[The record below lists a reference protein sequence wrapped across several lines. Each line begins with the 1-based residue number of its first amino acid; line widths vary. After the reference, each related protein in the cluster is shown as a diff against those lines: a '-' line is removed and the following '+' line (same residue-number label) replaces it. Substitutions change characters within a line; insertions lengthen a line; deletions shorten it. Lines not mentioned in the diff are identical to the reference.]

1 MKNLIQTVQ
10 IMRAM
15 AAVLVVLVHSQ
26 YGALTAASSHFFSW
40 GRMPE
45 AGVDLFFV
53 ISGFIMMLVSDP
65 ETGRESAPGVFLL
78 RRIQRI
84 VPLYWFYTLL
94 LAAGAVVMP
103 SLLRFTTLTPE
114 LLLTSLFFIPVYASN
129 GVVQPL
135 LAVGWTLQY
144 EMFFYLCFA
153 AAIRLSLGARVVVM
167 AAAFACLMTLT
178 GLTGRETAALQFL
191 GNPLVLEFVAGMGVY
206 WLWRRGWV
214 TRRIAA
220 PIAIVALPALLWL
233 VGSGAA
239 TPLEDAVDHRWVR
252 PIAWGI
258 PAVLLFYV
266 GVAIRE
272 VPGAVGRALAH
283 LGDASYSL
291 YLCHW
296 FVVAAI
302 LNVWAA
308 LGHSPSA
315 AFGVLFVMPCCIAA
329 GLFSYHVIEKWLLG
343 KQLGKLARRIKRFQP
358 AAQPLAQP
366 AAGPAASESRPGPA

>member
-1 MKNLIQTVQ
+1 MGAFMKQLIQTVQ
-10 IMRAM
+10 ILRAL

-26 YGALTAASSHFFSW
+26 YGAMTAASSHFFSW

-53 ISGFIMMLVSDP
+53 ISGFIMMLVSD
-65 ETGRESAPGVFLL
+65 GRESTPGVFLL

-84 VPLYWFYTLL
+84 VPLYWAYTLA
-94 LAAGAVVMP
+94 LAALAVAIP
-103 SLLRFTTLTPE
+103 SALRFTTLTPD
-114 LLLTSLFFIPVYASN
+114 LLLRSLFFIPTANPVN
-129 GVVQPL
+129 GVIQPL
-135 LAVGWTLQY
+135 LSAGWTLQY

-153 AAIRLSLGARVVVM
+153 AAIRLSLGARVATM
-167 AAAFACLMTLT
+167 ATLFGGLMILT

-206 WLWRRGWV
+206 WLYRRGWV
-214 TRRIAA
+214 TRRAA
-220 PIAIVALPALLWL
+220 VPIGLIVLPAALWL
-233 VGSGAA
+233 VGSGVAA
-239 TPLEDAVDHRWVR
+239 PLEDAVDHRWIR

-302 LNVWAA
+302 LKVWAA
-308 LGHSPSA
+308 LGHNPSA
-315 AFGVLFVMPCCIAA
+315 TFGVLFVMPCCIVA
-329 GLFSYHVIEKWLLG
+329 GLVSHRWIETPLG
-343 KQLGKLARRIKRFQP
+343 KAARGDWIKRFRP
-358 AAQPLAQP
+358 AARPLAQP
-366 AAGPAASESRPGPA
+366 AADPAGPESRPGRA